1 MSTELGNGSG
11 NGSMGS
17 RDAAA
22 TSGTIVTS
30 GGAVPGADS
39 KKQAMDAAPSGV
51 AAIIVAGGSGSR
63 FTGSFIPKQFVQVHG
78 KPILAYVLEAYQN
91 LSQIQEIA
99 LVINRRYE
107 QLYYDI
113 VDTYGFFKVRKI
125 VPGGKSRQASAAAGL
140 AAIDPCEVVA
150 VQDGVRPFTTPRVIM
165 EAVEMARRVGAANV
179 AVPTLDTIV
188 EVRDGF
194 IQSIPDRT
202 FFYNGQA
209 PQAFQYALLKEAHE
223 AAERDGIS
231 DASDDAQLVLRVGG
245 RVGIVQGSYAN
256 FKITT
261 YEDFLFAD
269 ALVDQQRPETEEG
282 AW

>member
-1 MSTELGNGSG
+1 MSSEISNGKGNGSAASTG
-11 NGSMGS
+11 TIITAGAATPG
-17 RDAAA
+17 AAA
-22 TSGTIVTS
+22 KG
-30 GGAVPGADS
+30 
-39 KKQAMDAAPSGV
+39 QATDVEPSGV

-63 FTGSFIPKQFVQVHG
+63 FTGSFFPKQFVQVHG

-91 LSQIQEIA
+91 LSLINEIA

-125 VPGGKSRQASAAAGL
+125 VPGGKSRQTSAAAGL

-150 VQDGVRPFTTPRVIM
+150 IQDGVRPFTTPRVIM
-165 EAVEMARRVGAANV
+165 EAIEMARREGGANV

-194 IQSIPDRT
+194 IQRIPDRT
-202 FFYNGQA
+202 YFYNGQA
-209 PQAFQYALLKEAHE
+209 PQAFRYTLLKEAHE
-223 AAERDGIS
+223 KAAADGIT
-231 DASDDAQLVLRVGG
+231 DASDDAQLVLRIGG

-261 YEDFLFAD
+261 YEDYLFAS
-269 ALVDQQRPETEEG
+269 ALVNEQRPEAEEG